1 MEAGTLQ
8 KVTKVAEADCVQS
21 AFDLI
26 INGQRAEIT
35 VLYEDE

>member
-8 KVTKVAEADCVQS
+8 KLTKVAEADCDQS

-26 INGQRAEIT
+26 IKGQHAEIT
-35 VLYEDE
+35 VLYQDE